1 MIITLSMTTGKAKRL
16 IMATVLCMLSISQV
30 WAYDFSA
37 VSPSGHTLYYEIISR
52 TTNVGVVRPGTSKT
66 YNNYVSGNVVI
77 PATVSYNDT
86 IYNVTELRSIA
97 DKRYCYGAFYDCTGL
112 TSITIPNSV
121 TSIGDRA
128 FCMCTGLTSI
138 TIPNSVTAIGV
149 CAFQNCTGLTSI
161 TIPNSV
167 TYIEVGTFSGCTSL
181 TSVTIP
187 KSVTTIEGLAFQNCT
202 GLTSLTIPKS
212 VTTIRYRAF
221 CSVKNII
228 YNGTASGSPWGAL
241 HVNCYVEGDFM
252 YSDSTKNI
260 LIAYIGNS
268 SNVTIPNWVTT
279 IGGYAFENCTGLT
292 SVSIPKSVTS
302 IGGYAFENCTGLTS
316 VSIPKSVTTIGD
328 YAFSGCTSLNSFTIP
343 ASVQYIGISTFYN
356 TPYYNNA
363 SNWVDGTLYK
373 DNCLLG
379 VESSLSGS
387 YSIQRNTR
395 IIAGGAFTYCIGLT
409 SVTIP
414 KSVTSIGDY
423 TFYGCTGL
431 TSVTIPKSVT
441 SIGGYAFYNCTGLT
455 SVTISKSVNSIGGF
469 AFYNCIG
476 LTSITIPNSVT
487 SIGES
492 AFYKCTNLSSVV
504 IPTSVT
510 SIGCHAFYLIKNII
524 YSGTASGNPWGAF
537 AVNGYIDGD
546 FIYSDNTKKTLEA
559 YIGTATNVTILN
571 SVSSINENAFYDC
584 TDLTSVT
591 IPNSVTTIGEQAFYN
606 CTGLTSIT
614 IPNSVTSIKSHAF
627 QNCTGLT
634 SVTIPN
640 SVTTIGESAFSNCTG
655 LTSINI
661 PNSVTNIEYCA
672 FYLVKNI
679 IYNGTA
685 TGSPW
690 SALHVNCYVEG
701 DFMYSD
707 STKNILVSY
716 IGNSS
721 NITIPN
727 SVTTIGQYAFYDCT
741 GLTSVTIP
749 KSVNS
754 IGAKA
759 FNNCTSLGRID
770 LKSAT
775 PPTINSNSFQNVSSA
790 IPVYIPHSSL
800 SNYSNSDWGTIFSN
814 LQEN

>member
-1 MIITLSMTTGKAKRL
+1 MITTLSMTTGKAKRL

-37 VSPSGHTLYYEIISR
+37 VSPSGHTLYYEIISG

-97 DKRYCYGAFYDCTGL
+97 DKRYSYGAFYNCPGL
-112 TSITIPNSV
+112 TSVTIPTSV
-121 TSIGDRA
+121 TAIGDRA

-167 TYIEVGTFSGCTSL
+167 TYIEVGSFSGCTGL

-187 KSVTTIEGLAFQNCT
+187 NSVTTIEGLAFQNCT

-212 VTTIRYRAF
+212 VTIIRYRAF

-302 IGGYAFENCTGLTS
+302 IG
-316 VSIPKSVTTIGD
+316 D

-343 ASVQYIGISTFYN
+343 ASVQYIGISAFYN

-423 TFYGCTGL
+423 AFYGCTGL

-455 SVTISKSVNSIGGF
+455 SVTISKSVDSIGGF

-492 AFYKCTNLSSVV
+492 AFDKCTNLSSVV

-591 IPNSVTTIGEQAFYN
+591 IPNSVTSIGDRAFYN

-690 SALHVNCYVEG
+690 RALHVNCYVEG

-741 GLTSVTIP
+741 GLTSITIP

>member
-37 VSPSGHTLYYEIISR
+37 VSPSGHTLYYEIVSG
-52 TTNVGVVRPGTSKT
+52 TTNVGVVRPGSGDT

-86 IYNVTELRSIA
+86 IYNVIELRSIT
-97 DKRYCYGAFYDCTGL
+97 DKLYSYGSFYDCPSLTSVIIP
-112 TSITIPNSV
+112 TSIT
-121 TSIGDRA
+121 SIGERA

-149 CAFQNCTGLTSI
+149 CAFQSCTGLTSV

-167 TYIEVGTFSGCTSL
+167 TSIEVGTFSDCTGL

-187 KSVTTIEGLAFQNCT
+187 NSVTFIGGCAFQNCT
-202 GLTSLTIPKS
+202 GLTSVTIPNS
-212 VTTIRYRAF
+212 VTTIEFWAF
-221 CSVKNII
+221 YSVKNII

-260 LIAYIGNS
+260 LMAYIGNS

-279 IGGYAFENCTGLT
+279 IGSHAFQNCTGLT
-292 SVSIPKSVTS
+292 SLTIPKSVTS
-302 IGGYAFENCTGLTS
+302 
-316 VSIPKSVTTIGD
+316 IGD
-328 YAFSGCTSLNSFTIP
+328 YAFSGCTNLSSFTIP
-343 ASVQYIGISTFYN
+343 TSVQHIGISAFYN

-363 SNWVDGTLYK
+363 SNWVDGVLYK

-387 YSIQRNTR
+387 YPIQRNTR

-414 KSVTSIGDY
+414 KSVTFIGDY
-423 TFYGCTGL
+423 AFYGCTGL

-441 SIGGYAFYNCTGLT
+441 SIGGYAFYNCT
-455 SVTISKSVNSIGGF
+455 S
-469 AFYNCIG
+469 
-476 LTSITIPNSVT
+476 
-487 SIGES
+487 
-492 AFYKCTNLSSVV
+492 
-504 IPTSVT
+504 
-510 SIGCHAFYLIKNII
+510 
-524 YSGTASGNPWGAF
+524 
-537 AVNGYIDGD
+537 
-546 FIYSDNTKKTLEA
+546 
-559 YIGTATNVTILN
+559 
-571 SVSSINENAFYDC
+571 
-584 TDLTSVT
+584 
-591 IPNSVTTIGEQAFYN
+591 
-606 CTGLTSIT
+606 
-614 IPNSVTSIKSHAF
+614 
-627 QNCTGLT
+627 
-634 SVTIPN
+634 
-640 SVTTIGESAFSNCTG
+640 
-655 LTSINI
+655 
-661 PNSVTNIEYCA
+661 
-672 FYLVKNI
+672 
-679 IYNGTA
+679 
-685 TGSPW
+685 
-690 SALHVNCYVEG
+690 
-701 DFMYSD
+701 
-707 STKNILVSY
+707 
-716 IGNSS
+716 
-721 NITIPN
+721 
-727 SVTTIGQYAFYDCT
+727 
-741 GLTSVTIP
+741 LTSVTIP

-759 FNNCTSLGRID
+759 FYNCTSLGRIE

-790 IPVYIPHSSL
+790 ILVYIPHSSL